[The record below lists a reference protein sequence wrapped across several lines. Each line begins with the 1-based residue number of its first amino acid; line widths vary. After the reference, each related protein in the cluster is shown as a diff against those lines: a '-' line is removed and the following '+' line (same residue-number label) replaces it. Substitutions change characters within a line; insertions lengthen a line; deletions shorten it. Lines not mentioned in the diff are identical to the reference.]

1 MTLVAQSFTFGG
13 LAFLLLLLRPLESQL
28 SADSVKI
35 GRRCHNFLRLSA
47 FAFAFFTICAFALT
61 AAALT
66 GTLQTSWR
74 EVTSTDFARADLIIF
89 ACALF
94 IALLARGPWSGL
106 RCAILVGLAALALAE
121 QLSVTHAASRL
132 DLRWPYLLSDAVHML
147 GAGIWIGGLPY
158 FLIALN
164 QIHKAADWR
173 VGRPPDSLISMF
185 SVSGLCVWGL
195 L

>member
-1 MTLVAQSFTFGG
+1 VSLLLDIFGFLSVVLRGMILVAQSFTFGG

-35 GRRCHNFLRLSA
+35 GRRCHNFLRFSA
-47 FAFAFFTICAFALT
+47 FAFASFTICAFALN

-74 EVTSTDFARADLIIF
+74 EVASTDFARADLIIF

-147 GAGIWIGGLPY
+147 
-158 FLIALN
+158 
-164 QIHKAADWR
+164 AACR
-173 VGRPPDSLISMF
+173 TEV
-185 SVSGLCVWGL
+185 
-195 L
+195 